1 MIIINLG
8 HKKNPH
14 YCGYYSSSSL
24 KKSSKNSSSLII
36 LSSIILLDPSTFIF
50 GVLFYLIKTDKIKQ
64 EGNLTLIYLILYS
77 IVRIIVESIRLDSVR
92 YVFGMPVAI
101 FMSVCIIIVSIIV
114 LAKRKGLL

>member
-1 MIIINLG
+1 MLPWKLYIAPQYRPIPYQDYEYFHPAFLYESILD
-8 HKKNPH
+8 
-14 YCGYYSSSSL
+14 
-24 KKSSKNSSSLII
+24 LI
-36 LSSIILLDPSTFIF
+36 IF
-50 GVLFYLIKTDKIKQ
+50 GVLLYIIKTGKIKQ

-101 FMSVCIIIVSIIV
+101 FMSICIIIVSIII